1 MGAFGYAKSKE
12 RTAYVSANNPG
23 FNRSEQKALRNGF
36 EVIYDEDAYNG
47 RYCVK
52 NGKKWI
58 HNIGALKGQLGINN
72 DFALKQSG
80 YDVDAYYA
88 CR

>member
-12 RTAYVSANNPG
+12 KTTYVSANNHG
-23 FNRSEQKALRNGF
+23 FNYSEQKALRNGF

-47 RYCVK
+47 RYFVK